1 MMQNPIR
8 EQISSTIKFSENM
21 KVQQII
27 PFLDCFTEIDKTIR
41 NGDKPKC
48 VERNQKQ
55 ENHASCIKSLVRGA
69 N

>member
-1 MMQNPIR
+1 
-8 EQISSTIKFSENM
+8 M

-55 ENHASCIKSLVRGA
+55 ENHAPCIKSLVRGA